1 MSTYGTLP
9 DGREARLFT
18 LENPNGL
25 RVTLTDW
32 GATLVS
38 VEAPDRE
45 GNLADITIGCDSLE
59 GWMGNPFYLGA
70 TVGRFGNRIRD
81 GRFTLDG
88 RQHQLATN
96 NAPGGIPCHLHGGVN
111 GFDKVLWN
119 ASQEG
124 NSIAF
129 DYLSADGEEGYPG
142 ALKVRVTYTLNDNN
156 ELTWEAEATTDAP
169 TIVNLVHHSYW
180 NLSGDPTRTILDH
193 LMQLEADSFLPTD
206 SGMIPTG
213 EIAPV
218 AGTPMDFKSPT
229 VIGDRIDADFEA
241 LKFAAGYDHCWVVRG
256 EVGTLRPA
264 ARVECP
270 ESGRVLE
277 VFTDQPGIQFY
288 AGNFMDGSYPGKG
301 GVPCLRRSGL
311 CLESQAFPD
320 SPNQPTFPNCVLR
333 PGETYRHT
341 LVHRFSVA

>member
-18 LENPNGL
+18 LENPNGP

-38 VEAPDRE
+38 VETPDRE

-81 GRFTLDG
+81 GKFTLDG

-96 NAPGGIPCHLHGGVN
+96 NAPGGIPCHLHGGVT

-142 ALKVRVTYTLNDNN
+142 ALKVRVTYTLTDDN
-156 ELTWEAEATTDAP
+156 ELKWETEATTNAP

-180 NLSGDPTRTILDH
+180 NLSGDPKRTILGH
-193 LMQLEADSFLPTD
+193 LMQLEADSYLPTD

-213 EIAPV
+213 EIAAV

-256 EVGTLRPA
+256 QVGTLRPA

-288 AGNFMDGSYPGKG
+288 AGNFMDGSYSGKG